1 MTKTN
6 MTTMTAMVSLMTM
19 MTMVTMMNDY
29 LVIKCN
35 LVIKCYLNR
44 YEKKRKRQTKLFVQL
59 TSLIFLCSLGKG
71 CETPEMKSPINKIDK
86 NPNFPLQVDCTF
98 TKSTLLT
105 IEYFCK

>member
-44 YEKKRKRQTKLFVQL
+44 YEKTTCGDRANHAIVQELKRGDGL
-59 TSLIFLCSLGKG
+59 
-71 CETPEMKSPINKIDK
+71 
-86 NPNFPLQVDCTF
+86 
-98 TKSTLLT
+98 
-105 IEYFCK
+105 